1 MKEWI
6 QEHIRLLSKREHGSK
21 SWAELDFSINTNPLG
36 PPASVMDFFHK
47 SDQSW
52 IHKYPVE
59 QAYSLKEQI
68 AKKLKVNQE
77 QVVIGNGAAEL
88 FFLLPR
94 VLRVNRGVIVHPTFS
109 EYEASLQAAN
119 VPIKRIFYEIDG
131 DRFIFP
137 LERLKAILSKGDL
150 LYICRPNNPTGQMVS
165 LEEMVEVIR
174 FVKDRQA
181 LLVVDESFIEF
192 TNEPLGLIELFHE
205 KASLI
210 LVRSLTKFYS
220 IPGIRLGYAIG
231 PSWLIH
237 SMEMVRD
244 PWTVNA
250 LAQQMGILLLDDISF
265 IEETRTWVQQER
277 EWFYQE
283 MKQMDEYH
291 IYPTSANFYLVR
303 TTFSARV
310 LEQALKKKRIAI
322 RLAHS
327 FPGLDDHFI
336 RLAIKTRE
344 ENLELLKELKQFVLS
359 SS

>member
-1 MKEWI
+1 MKEWL
-6 QEHIRLLSKREHGSK
+6 QEHIPLLSKREHGSK
-21 SWAELDFSINTNPLG
+21 SWAKLDFSINTNPLG
-36 PPASVMDFFHK
+36 PSALIMDFLQQ
-47 SDQSW
+47 SDRSW
-52 IHKYPVE
+52 ICKYPLE
-59 QAYSLKEQI
+59 QAYLFKEQI

-94 VLRVNRGVIVHPTFS
+94 VLRVNQGIVVHPTFS

-150 LYICRPNNPTGQMVS
+150 LYICRPNNPTGQMIS
-165 LEEMVEVIR
+165 LEEMVEVIQL
-174 FVKDRQA
+174 VKDRQA

-192 TNEPLGLIELFHE
+192 TSEPYGLIQLFQE
-205 KASLI
+205 DTPLI

-231 PSWLIH
+231 PSWLVH
-237 SMEMVRD
+237 SMELIRD

-250 LAQQMGILLLDDISF
+250 LAQQVGIILLDDISF
-265 IEETRTWVQQER
+265 REETRAWIHQEQK
-277 EWFYQE
+277 WFYQE
-283 MKQMDEYH
+283 MKQIDGYH
-291 IYPTSANFYLVR
+291 IYPTTTNFYLVH
-303 TTFSARV
+303 TSFSVDR
-310 LEQALKKKRIAI
+310 LEQELKKKRIAI

-344 ENLELLKELKQFVLS
+344 ENLELLKELKQFDIS